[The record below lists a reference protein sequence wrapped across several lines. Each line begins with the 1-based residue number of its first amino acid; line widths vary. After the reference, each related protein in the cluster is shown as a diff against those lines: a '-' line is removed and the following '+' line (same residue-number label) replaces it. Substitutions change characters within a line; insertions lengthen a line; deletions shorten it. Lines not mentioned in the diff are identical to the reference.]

1 MEPLDTAALSRLRWR
16 CTRRAML
23 EMDLLLGEFLEKKFF
38 SLSPED
44 QAAFVELADYED
56 MKLWPWISGQ
66 EECEDARLASI
77 VVMLRCQMNGA
88 QQRSAMP

>member
-1 MEPLDTAALSRLRWR
+1 MEPLDAAALSRLRWR

-23 EMDLLLGEFLEKKFF
+23 EMDLLLGEFLDKKFP

-56 MKLWPWISGQ
+56 IKLWPWVSGQ
-66 EECEDARLASI
+66 EECEDARLAPV
-77 VVMLRCQMNGA
+77 VVMLRCQTNGA
-88 QQRSAMP
+88 QRRRDMP